1 MRDNV
6 QYILQQANGDVMND
20 RLLEN
25 FRMATDRFIA
35 FFKQIYFPESA
46 EMDPILKLMPENLR
60 KFCVKQKLQVRK
72 FGNTSVNGVYHS
84 IVR

>member
-1 MRDNV
+1 
-6 QYILQQANGDVMND
+6 MND

-60 KFCVKQKLQVRK
+60 KFCVKQKLPVPK